1 MTDSDRKHVVYS
13 DLTKC
18 VPFLEWLPDAI
29 PETKHK
35 WTDVL
40 KSEEL
45 LDDFHSW
52 YTYQTNL
59 IRLTSKINSE
69 KMVVFYGNFKDVIA
83 VENTSN
89 TQLGKLIKKLL
100 DGGWNIESISKD
112 DCIDIWIDYGI
123 LEDQS

>member
-1 MTDSDRKHVVYS
+1 MEDSNRKHVVYS
-13 DLTKC
+13 TLVDTI
-18 VPFLEWLPDAI
+18 PFLEWLPDAI
-29 PETKHK
+29 PETKYK
-35 WTDVL
+35 FEQVL
-40 KSEEL
+40 KCGNL

-59 IRLTSKINSE
+59 IRLILKIAPK
-69 KMVVFYGNFKDVIA
+69 KMTVLYGNFKDVIV
-83 VENTSN
+83 VENASN

-123 LEDQS
+123 LEEQ

>member
-1 MTDSDRKHVVYS
+1 MSDSNRKHVVYS
-13 DLTKC
+13 NVVDSI
-18 VPFLEWLPDAI
+18 PFLEWLPDAI
-29 PETKHK
+29 CDTKYK
-35 WTDVL
+35 LQDIL
-40 KSEEL
+40 KSKDL
-45 LDDFHSW
+45 LCDFHSW

-69 KMVVFYGNFKDVIA
+69 KLVVFYGNFKDVIA
-83 VENTSN
+83 VDSATN

-100 DGGWNIESISKD
+100 EGGWNIESISKD